1 MNEKQT
7 FFILG
12 SISQSQFCAAETE
25 GSKKKSEK
33 EKRVRVVTEN
43 PKGAGIRN
51 HFLRKYFSREIS
63 QKVLV
68 CLLQWSN
75 SSFAP
80 LFVRRVYVILCTS
93 VFLPSC

>member
-1 MNEKQT
+1 VRQKLKEAKKKK
-7 FFILG
+7 
-12 SISQSQFCAAETE
+12 
-25 GSKKKSEK
+25 KKKSEK